1 MNISIINNYRKLV
14 DEMPKIIELSGYKNE
29 YIARKM
35 EMKPQFFSVKKN
47 RNTFDVE
54 QVEKILSIIFNE
66 DVEDYLM
73 LIEMQNRKND
83 ETLTLAEYKKEIARW
98 K

>member
-1 MNISIINNYRKLV
+1 MNISIINNYKKLV
-14 DEMPKIIELSGYKNE
+14 HEIPTIIDLSGYKNE

-35 EMKPQFFSVKKN
+35 EMKPQFFSVKKS
-47 RNTFDVE
+47 RNTFDIV

-66 DVEDYLM
+66 DVEDYLL
-73 LIEMQNRKND
+73 LIEMQSREND
-83 ETLTLAEYKKEIARW
+83 ETLTLAEYKKEIATW

>member
-1 MNISIINNYRKLV
+1 MNISVINNYKKLV
-14 DEMPKIIELSGYKNE
+14 DEIPKIIDLSGYKNE

-47 RNTFDVE
+47 RNTFDIK

-83 ETLTLAEYKKEIARW
+83 ETLTLAEYKKEIATW